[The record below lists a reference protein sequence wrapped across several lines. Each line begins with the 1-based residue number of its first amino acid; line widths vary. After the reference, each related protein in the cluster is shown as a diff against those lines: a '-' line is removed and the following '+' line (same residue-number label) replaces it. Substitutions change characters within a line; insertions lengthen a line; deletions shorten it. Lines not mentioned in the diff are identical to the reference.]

1 VASEVH
7 PQSLEIGDSLARIF
21 ASKQFSNAERRR
33 KLLAYLVEETLAGR
47 GPDLKEFR
55 IGVDVYGRDAG
66 TYDPRIDA
74 VIRVEVGRLRIK
86 LAEYYAGD
94 GRDDAVRIE
103 LPKGSYSVRFQANS
117 GPEADHNAEPAETP
131 RRRNWRPAALGL
143 VTILILIAA
152 IGVWTQ
158 QRRTRSRVDSLAV
171 LPFSNLTGDP
181 AFDYF
186 SEGLTDEL
194 TATLGRIQRL
204 RVISRAST
212 FQFKNRRETPR
223 EIGRELGVEAILQG
237 SVQRSG
243 DQVRVIAQLN
253 STSDESQIW
262 SAMFDG
268 NGMASLRLEDGIAQA
283 VAVRLGDSWVP
294 SRAARDPEVHDLY
307 LRAHFLQ
314 VQQTPTA
321 LLQAIDLYRQ
331 ALARDPGDPEC
342 NVALASTELYLAN
355 LGEKPPHEA
364 DRSARQRVQ
373 KALEADPS
381 YGEAHSL
388 LAHLLYL
395 SDHNWPAADA
405 EFKKAVSLSPSS
417 PNVRNNYG
425 YFLTYRGQFDE
436 AQVQFTRGRE
446 IDPLNVIPHFNMGS
460 LYAFKRDYSRA
471 EAELRIVVETSPKI
485 FIAHILLAEV
495 LTYEKR
501 FDAAYEELDRARAL
515 EVQPDMALMFRAIF
529 LARQGRRDEARVLL
543 AKLPISP
550 GTYYPRAIAYMELG
564 ERDAAF
570 RYLEQAYQAHEGNLI
585 TLPVNQTFAEAHSDP
600 RFADLLRRM
609 GAL

>member
-1 VASEVH
+1 MTSEVH
-7 PQSLEIGDSLARIF
+7 PQALEIRESLARIF
-21 ASKQFSNAERRR
+21 ASRQFSNAERRR
-33 KLLAYLVEETLAGR
+33 KLLAYLVEETLTGR

-74 VIRVEVGRLRIK
+74 VIRVDVGRLRTK
-86 LAEYYAGD
+86 LAEYYTGD

-117 GPEADHNAEPAETP
+117 APEAVHNAEPTETP

-152 IGVWTQ
+152 IGVGTQ

-223 EIGRELGVEAILQG
+223 EIGRELGVEGILQG

-253 STSDESQIW
+253 STSDGSQIW
-262 SAMFDG
+262 SAVFDG
-268 NGMASLRLEDGIAQA
+268 NGMAALRLEDGIAQA
-283 VAVRLGDSWVP
+283 VAARLGDSLVP
-294 SRAARDPEVHDLY
+294 TRAARDPEVHDLY
-307 LRAHFLQ
+307 LRGRFLQ
-314 VQQTPTA
+314 VQQTPTG

-331 ALARDPGDPEC
+331 ALARDPEDPEC
-342 NVALASTELYLAN
+342 NVALASAELYLAN
-355 LGEKPPHEA
+355 LGEKPPEEA
-364 DRSARQRVQ
+364 NRSARQRVQ

-381 YGEAHSL
+381 NGETHSL
-388 LAHLLYL
+388 LAGLFYMT
-395 SDHNWPAADA
+395 DHNWPAADA
-405 EFKKAVSLSPSS
+405 EFKKAVTLSPSS
-417 PNVRNNYG
+417 PNIRNNYG

-471 EAELRIVVETSPKI
+471 EAELRIVVETSPKN

-529 LARQGRRDEARVLL
+529 MARQGRHDEARALL

-550 GTYYPRAIAYMELG
+550 GTYYQRAIAYMELG
-564 ERDAAF
+564 ERDSAF
-570 RYLEQAYQAHEGNLI
+570 RYLEKAYQSHEGNLI
-585 TLPVNQTFAEAHSDP
+585 TLPVNQTFASAHSDP